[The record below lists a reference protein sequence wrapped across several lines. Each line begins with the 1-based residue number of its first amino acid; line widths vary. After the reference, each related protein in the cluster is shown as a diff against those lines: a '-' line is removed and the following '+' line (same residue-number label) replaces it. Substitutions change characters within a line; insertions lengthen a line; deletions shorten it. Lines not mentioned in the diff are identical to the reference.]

1 MEVTGIDLV
10 TLKTF
15 RLSFESLLKNWTE
28 EAFLRCLN
36 LTVLHKDGL
45 DGWEPSQTYSSFFHL
60 ISDKMLGEKKEN
72 ACLFFKHE
80 TPEVI

>member
-1 MEVTGIDLV
+1 MEVTGLDLV

-36 LTVLHKDGL
+36 LTVLHTDGL
-45 DGWEPSQTYSSFFHL
+45 DGWEPSQTYSSFIFS
-60 ISDKMLGEKKEN
+60 SDKMLGEKKEKD
-72 ACLFFKHE
+72 CLFFKHE